1 MTRYVPRPYQPAIT
15 NHILAHPRC
24 FVAASMGTGKGPATL
39 EALATLLL
47 LGEVKRVLVLGPKRV
62 AVSTWPGEIEKFKAS
77 FGHMKIAVAVGDAD
91 KRRAAIDSDAVI
103 VTANYDVLDWLVD
116 YHGADWSFDC
126 IVCDEST
133 KLKSLRVSIQTSK
146 SGKKFLTGQGG
157 KRAKAL
163 ARVALTRA
171 TRFICLSGTPAP
183 NGLEDLWAQYFFLD
197 SGVRLGTSFTAFSHR
212 WFRAR
217 PRSDPQKQQIEPL
230 PYADEQI
237 RAAIKDITVALE
249 ARDYFDLPEL
259 IENDIKVELPPSAMS
274 IYKKMEREMFVEL
287 EGKPIEA
294 FSAAALSQKVLQIAS
309 GALYT
314 DADGSWSLV
323 HDTKIEAL
331 QSVVEEAA
339 GMPVL
344 CAYHFK
350 SDLARIMKAFP
361 KAVHLG
367 ADPKI
372 IDRWNAGEIQ
382 MLVAHP
388 QSAGHGL
395 SLQHGSNILCF
406 FSSNWSLEASAQ
418 MVERLGP
425 TRQAQ
430 SGYNRPV
437 YVHRLI
443 AAGTL
448 EEVVVKR
455 LRTKASIQ
463 DALMQAMKIS
473 R

>member
-1 MTRYVPRPYQPAIT
+1 MTRYAPRVYQPAIT
-15 NHILAHPRC
+15 NHILNHPRC

-39 EALATLLL
+39 EALSMLLL

-91 KRRAAIDSDAVI
+91 TRRAAIGSDAVI
-103 VTANYDVLDWLVD
+103 VMANYDVLEWLVE
-116 YHGADWSFDC
+116 YHGANWSFDC

-197 SGVRLGTSFTAFSHR
+197 SGRRLGTSFTAFSHR

-217 PRSDPQKQQIEPL
+217 PGSDPQKQQIEPL
-230 PYADEQI
+230 PFADEQI
-237 RAAIKDITVALE
+237 RAAIKDITIALE

-259 IENDIKVELPPSAMS
+259 IENDIKVEMPSAAMKL
-274 IYKKMEREMFVEL
+274 YKKMEQEMFVEL

-314 DADGSWSLV
+314 DADGAWSLV
-323 HDTKIEAL
+323 HDAKIEAL

-350 SDLARIMKAFP
+350 SDLAR
-361 KAVHLG
+361 
-367 ADPKI
+367 

-463 DALMQAMKIS
+463 DALME
-473 R
+473 

>member
-1 MTRYVPRPYQPAIT
+1 M
-15 NHILAHPRC
+15 
-24 FVAASMGTGKGPATL
+24 
-39 EALATLLL
+39 
-47 LGEVKRVLVLGPKRV
+47 
-62 AVSTWPGEIEKFKAS
+62 
-77 FGHMKIAVAVGDAD
+77 
-91 KRRAAIDSDAVI
+91 
-103 VTANYDVLDWLVD
+103 
-116 YHGADWSFDC
+116 
-126 IVCDEST
+126 
-133 KLKSLRVSIQTSK
+133 
-146 SGKKFLTGQGG
+146 
-157 KRAKAL
+157 
-163 ARVALTRA
+163 
-171 TRFICLSGTPAP
+171 
-183 NGLEDLWAQYFFLD
+183 WAQYFFLD
-197 SGVRLGTSFTAFSHR
+197 SGRRLGTSFTAFSHR

-217 PRSDPQKQQIEPL
+217 PGSDPQKQQIEPL
-230 PYADEQI
+230 PFADEQI
-237 RAAIKDITVALE
+237 RAAIKDITIALE

-259 IENDIKVELPPSAMS
+259 IENDITVEMPSAAMKL
-274 IYKKMEREMFVEL
+274 YKKMEQEMFVEL

-314 DADGSWSLV
+314 DADGAWSLV
-323 HDTKIEAL
+323 HDAKIEAL

-350 SDLARIMKAFP
+350 SDLARILKAFP

-443 AAGTL
+443 AAGTM

-463 DALMQAMKIS
+463 DALMEAMKIS

>member
-1 MTRYVPRPYQPAIT
+1 MTRYAPRVYQPAIT
-15 NHILAHPRC
+15 NHILNHPRC

-39 EALATLLL
+39 EALSMLLL

-91 KRRAAIDSDAVI
+91 TRRAAIGSDAVI
-103 VTANYDVLDWLVD
+103 VTANYDVLEWLVE
-116 YHGADWSFDC
+116 YHGANWSFDC

-197 SGVRLGTSFTAFSHR
+197 SGRRLGTSFTAFSHR

-217 PRSDPQKQQIEPL
+217 PGSDPQKQQIEPL
-230 PYADEQI
+230 PFADEQI
-237 RAAIKDITVALE
+237 RAAIKDITIALE

-259 IENDIKVELPPSAMS
+259 IENDIKVEMPSAAMKL
-274 IYKKMEREMFVEL
+274 YKKMEQEMFVEL

-314 DADGSWSLV
+314 DADGAWSLV
-323 HDTKIEAL
+323 HDAKIEAL

-344 CAYHFK
+344 CAY
-350 SDLARIMKAFP
+350 
-361 KAVHLG
+361 
-367 ADPKI
+367 
-372 IDRWNAGEIQ
+372 
-382 MLVAHP
+382 
-388 QSAGHGL
+388 
-395 SLQHGSNILCF
+395 
-406 FSSNWSLEASAQ
+406 
-418 MVERLGP
+418 
-425 TRQAQ
+425 
-430 SGYNRPV
+430 
-437 YVHRLI
+437 
-443 AAGTL
+443 
-448 EEVVVKR
+448 
-455 LRTKASIQ
+455 
-463 DALMQAMKIS
+463 
-473 R
+473 